1 MKKIIQ
7 SSFLLFI
14 LGFSYIYCN
23 GQGNTDYLSVF
34 PYGESPTQIG
44 KRIADHF
51 VGTLNRFIGENQK
64 PNYIHYPVTCAWSGA
79 LEFARL
85 TNDKALQQDLL
96 DAYLPLE
103 GERKSMVP
111 IGDHVDFA
119 VFGIVPFALY
129 RQTNEEKYLDL
140 AVDYADKQ
148 WGAPFGRYVNASS
161 YYYYNKGLSFETRMW
176 IDDMYMITALQ
187 TQAYITTGNKV
198 YLDRAAKE
206 MVHYLDSLQQ
216 PNGLFFHALDA
227 PFYWG
232 RGNGWMAVGMTEILK
247 LLPISHPDRAAI
259 FTAYRK
265 MMATLLQ
272 YQDANGVWHQLID
285 DPDAWEETSCTGMFA
300 YAFITGVKE
309 GWLNNGSYG
318 PAARKA
324 WLGLISFINSDD
336 DITNVCEGT
345 NKKNDREYYLERKQ
359 NTGDL
364 HGQAPI
370 LWCANA
376 LQTAQMSSTEI
387 SVDATTGDYT
397 ITSNITG
404 WHFSGSIGQALTD
417 ITTTSGND
425 EVGDYTKTSFS
436 WDGGNKTGS
445 IRWYKNSP
453 VVIFDI
459 SLPNGQSGAL
469 KGFPNFTSMP
479 SGMHPFSYHNDHFSW
494 PEFQLNETSTPW
506 LFFDDN
512 KNACIISP
520 ASHFMVAKME
530 GDGTRKITSTLNE
543 AITSYPAGFSYSTIM
558 VMDNGIRE
566 SWDSWGAALR
576 NLYDR
581 SFPDKD
587 QDPLLKYYGYWTDN
601 GADYYYNYDT
611 NLGYEQTLLN
621 LKKYYDDNVIP
632 IGYMQLDSWWYEKSN
647 YSATGVKGPGYKN
660 SKLPTG
666 AWNLYGGLMDYV
678 ADPFV
683 FPDELKG
690 FQGKLGVPLATHN
703 RWVDPRSPY
712 NEQYQVSGIMSLIL
726 PSGKTS

>member
-1 MKKIIQ
+1 MGLLYVFMSKNSRLGRRYIAHFIKLIGLLLSLCITGTVLARGTIATGPD
-7 SSFLLFI
+7 SSFHIYLLM
-14 LGFSYIYCN
+14 
-23 GQGNTDYLSVF
+23 GQSNMAGRGYLTDENKAIHNDHVLALNQNMQWEVAHNPLHYEKPNQDGVGPGLAFGMKMYDDAVNPNIKIGLVPCAVGGSPIEHWLPGAYDAATNTH
-34 PYGESPTQIG
+34 PYDDAITRIKEAMKAGIIKGVIWHQGESDCTTDLAPNYMPQLYQLIANIRQEVGNAKLPFIVGELGRFYAPHNMINTQLPQLTEHLSDVGVVSSEGLSDRGDALHFNAVSADTLG
-44 KRIADHF
+44 KRYA
-51 VGTLNRFIGENQK
+51 VKMEQ
-64 PNYIHYPVTCAWSGA
+64 
-79 LEFARL
+79 LE
-85 TNDKALQQDLL
+85 
-96 DAYLPLE
+96 
-103 GERKSMVP
+103 
-111 IGDHVDFA
+111 
-119 VFGIVPFALY
+119 
-129 RQTNEEKYLDL
+129 
-140 AVDYADKQ
+140 DYE
-148 WGAPFGRYVNASS
+148 PAS
-161 YYYYNKGLSFETRMW
+161 
-176 IDDMYMITALQ
+176 
-187 TQAYITTGNKV
+187 
-198 YLDRAAKE
+198 
-206 MVHYLDSLQQ
+206 
-216 PNGLFFHALDA
+216 
-227 PFYWG
+227 
-232 RGNGWMAVGMTEILK
+232 
-247 LLPISHPDRAAI
+247 
-259 FTAYRK
+259 
-265 MMATLLQ
+265 
-272 YQDANGVWHQLID
+272 
-285 DPDAWEETSCTGMFA
+285 
-300 YAFITGVKE
+300 
-309 GWLNNGSYG
+309 
-318 PAARKA
+318 
-324 WLGLISFINSDD
+324 
-336 DITNVCEGT
+336 
-345 NKKNDREYYLERKQ
+345 
-359 NTGDL
+359 
-364 HGQAPI
+364 
-370 LWCANA
+370 
-376 LQTAQMSSTEI
+376 I
-387 SVDATTGDYT
+387 SVDASTGDYS

-417 ITTTSGND
+417 ITTASGND

-530 GDGTRKITSTLNE
+530 GDGASKITSTLNE
-543 AITSYPAGFSYSTIM
+543 DITSYPAGFSYSTIM

-566 SWDSWGAALR
+566 SWDSWGASLR
-576 NLYDR
+576 DIYDR

-601 GADYYYNYDT
+601 GAAYYYNYDT

-621 LKKYYDDNVIP
+621 LKKYYDDNDIP

-690 FQGKLGVPLATHN
+690 FQGKLGVPLVTHN

-726 PSGKTS
+726 PFGKTS